1 MIKNKNLNVKE
12 LFKLGFQNQKL
23 KNFKEAIKFYSRVIK
38 IDPSVVFTH
47 YNLGIIYEQLGD
59 IKQAEKNYK
68 EAIKVKPLFIHSYNN
83 LGIMS
88 QHQGQKEN
96 AIKYFKRV
104 IEIDP
109 KYYNGYSNLGLVYAS
124 LGMYDEALKSY
135 LKTLEFD
142 ENNLIAKKS
151 IIFLLTYYKSD
162 NNHPLVRLND
172 DLRQLQNKFILK
184 DLLKTENLNHVLK
197 NSLKIIKKQINQY

>member
-1 MIKNKNLNVKE
+1 
-12 LFKLGFQNQKL
+12 
-23 KNFKEAIKFYSRVIK
+23 
-38 IDPSVVFTH
+38 
-47 YNLGIIYEQLGD
+47 
-59 IKQAEKNYK
+59 
-68 EAIKVKPLFIHSYNN
+68 
-83 LGIMS
+83 MS